1 MERQAGA
8 SGRSANRPSAID
20 LIAAVMTCK
29 AVVILGPLARAS
41 LHRRIISPRANT
53 RCVNVGRNIRAVA
66 GPFEDQY
73 ARRERL
79 GHNTSAAELGADE
92 VAESNLVSF
101 VQTRQK
107 DPSRTRPAWITLAAR
122 HRSRSGRNALLSR
135 PSLGNGQTRAGIW
148 ANVATSK
155 RGGMSETR
163 KLAAILVA
171 DGLRSGDPL
180 GQARRRGGGYT
191 RRR

>member
-101 VQTRQK
+101 RSDATKRPVS
-107 DPSRTRPAWITLAAR
+107 DPPRMDNACGKASVPIRKECATKSSLPRKRTDQSW
-122 HRSRSGRNALLSR
+122 H
-135 PSLGNGQTRAGIW
+135 LG
-148 ANVATSK
+148 
-155 RGGMSETR
+155 
-163 KLAAILVA
+163 
-171 DGLRSGDPL
+171 
-180 GQARRRGGGYT
+180 
-191 RRR
+191 